1 MNNFNRWGHCQ
12 LSTWPFQVY
21 KKYNE
26 ELSRYIWA
34 NDPLGRYAYKH
45 LKKDKAKWEDDPN
58 MHFTFTNGENHNFV
72 DLEAWS
78 NNYKSFNKW
87 TLLNVVV
94 AMSSNLET
102 YIGAVVSLAI
112 ESNPGTLLGASKT
125 IDGTILLKSH
135 LLPKDKYAEYIEK
148 CTRGAWDMR
157 LSHFKGLFGG
167 APAKFEAEISTLE
180 KIRKLRNKVS
190 HAFGRDIESS
200 RNFQIKETL
209 PIETISFDR
218 VIRYLN
224 VVYDIARSIDS
235 YLLEHHIGEFQT
247 ILAYHHL
254 QPSLDMNKHR
264 SERAMAFKKYYGA
277 IDQNISKSFC
287 KELVDYY
294 ESIK

>member
-1 MNNFNRWGHCQ
+1 MENFSRWKHRHS
-12 LSTWPFQVY
+12 STWPFQVY

-26 ELSRYIWA
+26 ELSRYIWS
-34 NDPLGRYAYKH
+34 NDPVGRYIYKH
-45 LKKDKAKWEDDPN
+45 LNKNNASWEDDPN
-58 MHFTFTNGENHNFV
+58 IHFTFTKGKNYNFE
-72 DLEAWS
+72 DLETWS
-78 NNYKSFNKW
+78 NNYKLFNKW

-135 LLPKDKYAEYIEK
+135 ILPKDKYAEHIEK
-148 CTRGAWDMR
+148 CTKGTWDAR
-157 LSHFKGLFGG
+157 LSYFKGLFGG
-167 APAKFEAEISTLE
+167 APTKFEEEISTLE

-200 RNFQIKETL
+200 RNFQLKETL

-218 VIRYLN
+218 VIKYLN
-224 VVYDIARSIDS
+224 IVYDIARSIDA
-235 YLLEHHIGEFQT
+235 YLLEYHIGEFQT
-247 ILAYHHL
+247 ILAYHSM